1 MNEQNIKDFW
11 PICGGQVRTHAEKCV
26 RLFPHAI
33 NKLFKELNIEE
44 EGGVLIDSLFE
55 IIASVTPI
63 KTNVIQHNE
72 TNETQSILNKYGS
85 DKCQINHNYHLV
97 YHDIFNKVKL
107 KPNANVLEVG
117 MGTSDPHVP
126 SNMKSIYS
134 RKDEWRPGASIRA
147 MKEILPNANIF
158 GADVDTSILFTEE
171 KIRTSFVDQLEFD
184 SFKVM
189 HQNFGNPKYDL
200 IIEDGLHAITSSIYT
215 LVFGLENISEDGII
229 VLEDLPNPKGI
240 WNMIGGKLQTMGYS
254 AELFDARG
262 LLFVVSR
269 K

>member
-1 MNEQNIKDFW
+1 M
-11 PICGGQVRTHAEKCV
+11 
-26 RLFPHAI
+26 
-33 NKLFKELNIEE
+33 
-44 EGGVLIDSLFE
+44 
-55 IIASVTPI
+55 
-63 KTNVIQHNE
+63 
-72 TNETQSILNKYGS
+72 
-85 DKCQINHNYHLV
+85 
-97 YHDIFNKVKL
+97 VKL

-117 MGTSDPHVP
+117 MGTNDPHAP
-126 SNMKSIYS
+126 SNMRSIYG